1 MEHREGFVFDFNP
14 SEDTWMPSLLCS
26 PTESTVHAAGAGSWG
41 ALLTPSVEGM
51 WEMPS
56 PVPSSG
62 GGSEPERPHRLLSTW
77 RDLTRAWEAV
87 KECSLEEG
95 VQTGGKDFLGE
106 GNHGHKTGLV
116 GLVWLTTQTF
126 FCLCVYVGDENVKNW
141 LCQKTW
147 VYPEEG
153 KRLFLSKCPSTF

>member
-41 ALLTPSVEGM
+41 ALLTPSVKGM

-62 GGSEPERPHRLLSTW
+62 GGSEPERPCRLLSTW

-87 KECSLEEG
+87 KECFLEEG
-95 VQTGGKDFLGE
+95 LQTVP
-106 GNHGHKTGLV
+106 V
-116 GLVWLTTQTF
+116 G
-126 FCLCVYVGDENVKNW
+126 VG
-141 LCQKTW
+141 
-147 VYPEEG
+147 
-153 KRLFLSKCPSTF
+153 